1 MIIVSPSIEVRLNA
15 TFVHKEENTKRKI
28 NNKIPLILEKQ
39 NNKQTEA
46 HFLVYKYDKHTSQT
60 CFTDNTFNGRINFFV
75 QFFVVVFYLLFVN
88 IQKAIDLV
96 RLEF

>member
-1 MIIVSPSIEVRLNA
+1 MIIVSSNIEVRLNT

-46 HFLVYKYDKHTSQT
+46 YFLVYEYDKHTSQT
-60 CFTDNTFNGRINFFV
+60 CFTDKMFNGRINFFA
-75 QFFVVVFYLLFVN
+75 QFFVVVFHLLFVY
-88 IQKAIDLV
+88 IRKAIDLV